1 MTSFLASITII
12 VLIAVCV
19 LLAKY
24 NKSDN
29 LFWVL
34 LVSLLMG
41 VAAGAIVS
49 KCTHS
54 NKNKSNFTQVVNPTQ
69 ILPAA
74 SIDFYAMLGEA
85 VAAMPKTASKEIEVP
100 ALGSKSY
107 DAPSLFYG
115 EIRGQ
120 PHFINPLNKGT
131 PGMPFDTS

>member
-1 MTSFLASITII
+1 MTTIA
-12 VLIAVCV
+12 LIMLIILCV

-34 LVSLLMG
+34 LVSLLVG
-41 VAAGAIVS
+41 VATGAIVG
-49 KCTHS
+49 KCTS
-54 NKNKSNFTQVVNPTQ
+54 ANKKKSNFTQVVNPTQ
-69 ILPAA
+69 ELPAA
-74 SIDFYAMLGEA
+74 SIDFYTMLGEV
-85 VAAMPKTASKEIEVP
+85 VANVPKPVSQEIEVP

-107 DAPSLFYG
+107 NAPSLFYG

-120 PHFINPLNKGT
+120 PFFINPLNKGT